1 MKRKRSEPKK
11 KNTHVFEFSPE
22 LRLEGANITVFEN
35 EGCTITGCEE
45 ILKYTDEQVRVR
57 GSRIIVSVEGEEL
70 TLRRKS
76 SEVIVLT
83 GRIRSVCFE
92 TGV

>member
-1 MKRKRSEPKK
+1 MKRKRSAPKK

-45 ILKYTDEQVRVR
+45 ILKYTDEQVRVD
-57 GSRIIVSVEGEEL
+57 
-70 TLRRKS
+70 RKS
-76 SEVIVLT
+76 VV
-83 GRIRSVCFE
+83 
-92 TGV
+92 